1 MAATASVDHSGLTV
15 TRFLKFTFPYIAVHL
30 ACLFVLTVG
39 FSWFAFV
46 VSIFVYLARG
56 VGITGFYHRKFSHH
70 AFKTGRVTQFVGAW
84 LGASAAQG
92 GPLWW
97 VAHHRRHH
105 RVSDAEGDI
114 HSPRVEGFGIAHH
127 GWLTRANADKT
138 HLDEVEDLAR
148 YRELRW
154 LDQNSWA
161 PILST
166 AFGLF
171 FAGIAIGRLA
181 PWTGT
186 NGPQLVIWAFFL
198 NTVLLWHVTFAVNS
212 VCHRWGKRHQNT
224 CDDSRNNWLIGV
236 MGLGE
241 GWHNNHHS
249 FPGTSRHGFKPT
261 QLDFTHFVIRT
272 LRRLGLAH
280 DLHPVP
286 ERLWLGS
293 KPSRWTTQETKN

>member
-1 MAATASVDHSGLTV
+1 MDHSGLTV

-56 VGITGFYHRKFSHH
+56 VGIGSFYHRKFSHH

-105 RVSDAEGDI
+105 RNSDAEGDL

-154 LDQNSWA
+154 LDRNSWA

-186 NGPQLVIWAFFL
+186 NGPQLLIWAFFL

-224 CDDSRNNWLIGV
+224 SDDSRNNWLIGV
-236 MGLGE
+236 MALGE

-249 FPGTSRHGFKPT
+249 FPGTSRHGFKRS
-261 QLDFTHFVIRT
+261 QIDFNHFVIRT
-272 LRRLGLAH
+272 LKRLGLAH